1 MSVLVRMELV
11 ELVVRMEHKN
21 NWLKRCF
28 KRFFFDKCQ
37 CSGGKCFVLH
47 FQAAMPTK
55 FRATSAAIFPF
66 ISVR

>member
-28 KRFFFDKCQ
+28 KRFFLTNVSAVVESALFCTSRLL
-37 CSGGKCFVLH
+37 CLLNSGQLQLLSFLL
-47 FQAAMPTK
+47 FL
-55 FRATSAAIFPF
+55 
-66 ISVR
+66 